1 APFATRLFCAIACPA
16 EIEFVQASSY
26 GSSDKSGDF
35 TLKKDTD
42 CNVSGRDVII
52 VDDIL
57 DTGKTLLNIREM
69 MVARG
74 AASVKLC
81 VLFNKPSRREA
92 PIEADFVGLTVPD
105 EFLVGFGLDFAERY
119 RNLPYVGVLKPS
131 IYAGNQ
137 I

>member
-1 APFATRLFCAIACPA
+1 
-16 EIEFVQASSY
+16 
-26 GSSDKSGDF
+26 
-35 TLKKDTD
+35 
-42 CNVSGRDVII
+42 VII